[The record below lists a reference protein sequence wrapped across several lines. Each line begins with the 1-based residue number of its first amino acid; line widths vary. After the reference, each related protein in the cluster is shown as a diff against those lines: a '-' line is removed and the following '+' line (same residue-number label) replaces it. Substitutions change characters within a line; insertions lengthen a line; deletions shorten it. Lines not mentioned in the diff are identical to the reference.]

1 MSGGSHEMAR
11 VRPKIVF
18 LTPPGG
24 ETEELRELLADHCEV
39 IYADSLQPQ
48 DSDASYL
55 LIPVDPGNLG
65 LTGLGDHERDIL
77 LNSVGE
83 ALCLVTAG
91 GKLLWGNRMFDII
104 DQNLKAQVIQAAHE
118 AAVSFQDLPFSAH
131 AEPPIIRREIEFG
144 ANKLYELRMTPMIV
158 DGSTSYGDRA
168 VGVLRDISHAGLIRR
183 KLKAVEQAGT
193 RLNRFDRDAV
203 SKMNAAQRLRL
214 LEERVAKA
222 SKEVLEYDHFTIR
235 IIDEHTGRLEPVIN
249 VGFTQEGIDL
259 ELYPAEEGNG
269 TIGYVAATGKPYIC
283 HDTLT
288 DERYLVGASEARS
301 SLTVPLQIDEKII
314 GVLDIESMDV
324 DAFDDQDVQYVL
336 LFSKYVAMALQTLD
350 MLVVGQSS
358 TGATISGRFEG
369 EISAPLEDILR
380 EAEVLG
386 LTVKDPETAA
396 HLARIRDDVE
406 SIRSRMRDVASGPN
420 TLLGVDEVKCDKTD
434 EILNTKR
441 ALVADDNERIGAM
454 IADVLGRRG
463 CEVVLCKSGQDAINE
478 LEASAADGNRPFDFV
493 ISDISMPDRNGY
505 EVFSV
510 ACRIVAEDAIILMTG
525 FGYDPHHSIVR
536 ASQEGM
542 RNVLYKPFQAARL
555 IDEVHKALRPPGSA

>member
-1 MSGGSHEMAR
+1 
-11 VRPKIVF
+11 
-18 LTPPGG
+18 
-24 ETEELRELLADHCEV
+24 
-39 IYADSLQPQ
+39 
-48 DSDASYL
+48 
-55 LIPVDPGNLG
+55 
-65 LTGLGDHERDIL
+65 
-77 LNSVGE
+77 GE
-83 ALCLVTAG
+83 ALCLVTAD
-91 GKLLWGNRMFDII
+91 GKLLWGNRMFDVI
-104 DQNLKAQVIQAAHE
+104 DTELKSQVIKAAQE
-118 AAVSFQDLPFSAH
+118 AAVSFQDLPFAVD
-131 AEPPIIRREIEFG
+131 AESPIIRREIEFG
-144 ANKLYELRMTPMIV
+144 VNKLYELRMTPMIV
-158 DGSTSYGDRA
+158 DGSRNYGDRA
-168 VGVLRDISHAGLIRR
+168 VGVLRDISHAGMIRR
-183 KLKAVEQAGT
+183 KIKAVERAGT

-203 SKMNAAQRLRL
+203 AKLNPAQRLRWI
-214 LEERVAKA
+214 EERITKA

-235 IIDEHTGRLEPVIN
+235 LIDDHTGRLEPVIS

-283 HDTLT
+283 HDTMT

-314 GVLDIESMDV
+314 GVLDIESKEV

-336 LFSKYVAMALQTLD
+336 LFSRYVAMALQTLN
-350 MLVVGQSS
+350 MLVIEQSS
-358 TGATISGRFEG
+358 TGATITGRFEG
-369 EISAPLEDILR
+369 ELRAPLEDILR

-386 LTVKDPETAA
+386 LTAKDPETAS
-396 HLARIRDDVE
+396 HLARIREDVE
-406 SIRSRMRDVASGPN
+406 SIRSRLKNVAAGPN
-420 TLLGVDEVKCDKTD
+420 TLLGVDEVKCDKVD

-510 ACRIVAEDAIILMTG
+510 ACRIVAEEAIILMTG

>member
-1 MSGGSHEMAR
+1 MAR

-24 ETEELRELLADHCEV
+24 ETAELRDLLAEHCEV
-39 IYADSLQPQ
+39 VYADSLQPR
-48 DSDASYL
+48 DADASYL
-55 LIPVDPGNLG
+55 LLPVEPGNLG

-91 GKLLWGNRMFDII
+91 GKLLWGNRMFDVI
-104 DQNLKAQVIQAAHE
+104 DQPLKELVIKAAQE
-118 AAVSFQDLPFSAH
+118 AAVSFQGLPFTPQ
-131 AEPPIIRREIEFG
+131 AEPPIARREIEFG
-144 ANKLYELRMTPMIV
+144 TNKLYELRLTPMIV
-158 DGSTSYGDRA
+158 DGAAGYGDRA
-168 VGVLRDISHAGLIRR
+168 VGVLRDISHAGLVRR
-183 KLKAVEQAGT
+183 KLKAVEQAGA

-214 LEERVAKA
+214 LEERVTKA
-222 SKEVLEYDHFTIR
+222 SLDVLEYDHFTIR
-235 IIDEHTGRLEPVIN
+235 ILDEHSGRLEPVIT
-249 VGFTQEGIDL
+249 VGFTQAAVEL

-288 DERYLVGASEARS
+288 DDRYLVGASEARS

-314 GVLDIESMDV
+314 GVLDIESKEV
-324 DAFDDQDVQYVL
+324 DAFDDQDVQYVTI
-336 LFSKYVAMALQTLD
+336 FGRYVAMALQTLD

-369 EISAPLEDILR
+369 EIRAPLEDILR
-380 EAEVLG
+380 EADVLG
-386 LTVKDPETAA
+386 STVKDPETAA
-396 HLARIRDDVE
+396 HLAKIRADVE
-406 SIRSRMRDVASGPN
+406 AIRARMKSVAAGPN
-420 TLLGVDEVKCDKTD
+420 TLLGVDEVKHDRTD
-434 EILNTKR
+434 EVLSQKR

-463 CEVVLCKSGQDAINE
+463 CEVVLCTSGQDAINE
-478 LEASAADGNRPFDFV
+478 LEASAADGHKPFDVV

-505 EVFSV
+505 EVFRV
-510 ACRIVAEDAIILMTG
+510 ALRVVPERAIILMTG

-542 RNVLYKPFQAARL
+542 RNVLYKPFQATRL
-555 IDEVHKALRPPGSA
+555 VDEVHKALRPPESA

>member
-1 MSGGSHEMAR
+1 MSGGFHEMAR

-24 ETEELRELLADHCEV
+24 EAEELRDILADHCEV
-39 IYADSLQPQ
+39 VYADSLQQQ

-55 LIPVDPGNLG
+55 LIPVDHGNLG

-91 GKLLWGNRMFDII
+91 GKLLWGNRMFDVI
-104 DQNLKAQVIQAAHE
+104 DQELKEQVITAAHE
-118 AAVSFQDLPFSAH
+118 AAVSFQDLHFAPS

-144 ANKLYELRMTPMIV
+144 AHKLYELRMTPMIV
-158 DGSTSYGDRA
+158 DGSTNYGDRA
-168 VGVLRDISHAGLIRR
+168 VGVLRDISHAGLVRR
-183 KLKAVEQAGT
+183 KIKAVEQAGA

-203 SKMNAAQRLRL
+203 AKLNPVQRLRWF
-214 LEERVAKA
+214 EERVTKA

-235 IIDEHTGRLEPVIN
+235 LLDDHTGRLEPVIS
-249 VGFTQEGIDL
+249 VGFTKEGIEL

-269 TIGYVAATGKPYIC
+269 TMGYVAATGKPYVC
-283 HDTLT
+283 HDTMT
-288 DERYLVGASEARS
+288 DDRYLIGASEARS

-314 GVLDIESMDV
+314 GVLDIESKEV

-336 LFSKYVAMALQTLD
+336 LFSRYVAMALQTLN
-350 MLVVGQSS
+350 MLVIEQSS
-358 TGATISGRFEG
+358 TGATITGRFEG
-369 EISAPLEDILR
+369 ELRAPLEHILR
-380 EAEVLG
+380 EAEELG
-386 LTVKDPETAA
+386 LTAKDPQTAA
-396 HLARIRDDVE
+396 HLARIREDVE
-406 SIRSRMRDVASGPN
+406 SIRSRLKNVAAGPN
-420 TLLGVDEVKCDKTD
+420 TLLGVDEVKCDKLD

-441 ALVADDNERIGAM
+441 ALIADDNERIGSM

-463 CEVVLCKSGQDAINE
+463 CEVVLCRSGQDAINE

-510 ACRIVAEDAIILMTG
+510 ACRIVPEEAIILMTG

-542 RNVLYKPFQAARL
+542 RNVLYKPFQASRL
-555 IDEVHKALRPPGSA
+555 IDEVHKALTPPESA

>member
-1 MSGGSHEMAR
+1 MAR

-24 ETEELRELLADHCEV
+24 EAEELRDILADHCEV
-39 IYADSLQPQ
+39 VYADSLQQQ

-55 LIPVDPGNLG
+55 LIPVDHGNLG

-91 GKLLWGNRMFDII
+91 GKLLWGNRMFDVI
-104 DQNLKAQVIQAAHE
+104 DQELKEQVITAAHE
-118 AAVSFQDLPFSAH
+118 AAVSFQDLHFAPS

-144 ANKLYELRMTPMIV
+144 AHKLYELRMTPMIV
-158 DGSTSYGDRA
+158 DGSTNYGDRA
-168 VGVLRDISHAGLIRR
+168 VGVLRDISHAGLVRR
-183 KLKAVEQAGT
+183 KIKAVEQAGA

-203 SKMNAAQRLRL
+203 AKLNPVQRLRWF
-214 LEERVAKA
+214 EERVTKA

-235 IIDEHTGRLEPVIN
+235 LLDDHTGRLEPVIS
-249 VGFTQEGIDL
+249 VGFTKEGIEL

-269 TIGYVAATGKPYIC
+269 TMGYVAATGKPYVC
-283 HDTLT
+283 HDTMT
-288 DERYLVGASEARS
+288 DDRYLIGASEARS

-314 GVLDIESMDV
+314 GVLDIESKEV

-336 LFSKYVAMALQTLD
+336 LFSRYVAMALQTLN
-350 MLVVGQSS
+350 MLVIEQSS
-358 TGATISGRFEG
+358 TGATITGRFEG
-369 EISAPLEDILR
+369 ELRAPLEHILR
-380 EAEVLG
+380 EAEELG
-386 LTVKDPETAA
+386 LTAKDPQTAA
-396 HLARIRDDVE
+396 HLARIREDVE
-406 SIRSRMRDVASGPN
+406 SIRSRLKNVAAGPN
-420 TLLGVDEVKCDKTD
+420 TLLGVDEVKCDKLD

-441 ALVADDNERIGAM
+441 ALIADDNERIGSM

-463 CEVVLCKSGQDAINE
+463 CEVVLCRSGQDAINE

-510 ACRIVAEDAIILMTG
+510 ACRIVPEEAIILMTG

-542 RNVLYKPFQAARL
+542 RNVLYKPFQASRL
-555 IDEVHKALRPPGSA
+555 IDEVHKALTPPESA

>member
-1 MSGGSHEMAR
+1 MAR

-24 ETEELRELLADHCEV
+24 ETEELRDILADHCEV
-39 IYADSLQPQ
+39 VYADSLQQQ

-55 LIPVDPGNLG
+55 LIPV
-65 LTGLGDHERDIL
+65 DHERDIL

-91 GKLLWGNRMFDII
+91 GKLLWGNRMFDVI
-104 DQNLKAQVIQAAHE
+104 DQELKEQVITAAHE
-118 AAVSFQDLPFSAH
+118 AAVSFQDLHFAPS

-144 ANKLYELRMTPMIV
+144 AHKLYELRMTPMIV
-158 DGSTSYGDRA
+158 DGSTNYGDRA
-168 VGVLRDISHAGLIRR
+168 VGVLRDISHAGLVRR
-183 KLKAVEQAGT
+183 KIKAVEQAGA

-203 SKMNAAQRLRL
+203 AKLNPVQRLRWF
-214 LEERVAKA
+214 EERVTKA

-235 IIDEHTGRLEPVIN
+235 LLDDHTGRLEPVIS
-249 VGFTQEGIDL
+249 VGFTKEGIEL

-269 TIGYVAATGKPYIC
+269 TMGYVAATGKPYVC
-283 HDTLT
+283 HDTMT
-288 DERYLVGASEARS
+288 DDRYLIGASEARS

-314 GVLDIESMDV
+314 GVLDIESKEV

-336 LFSKYVAMALQTLD
+336 LFSRYVAMALQTLN
-350 MLVVGQSS
+350 MLVIEQSS
-358 TGATISGRFEG
+358 TGATITGRFEG
-369 EISAPLEDILR
+369 ELRAPLEHILR
-380 EAEVLG
+380 EAEELG
-386 LTVKDPETAA
+386 LTAKDPQTAA
-396 HLARIRDDVE
+396 HLARIREDVE
-406 SIRSRMRDVASGPN
+406 SIRSRLKNVAAGPN
-420 TLLGVDEVKCDKTD
+420 TLLGVDEVKCDKLD

-441 ALVADDNERIGAM
+441 ALIADDNERIGSM

-463 CEVVLCKSGQDAINE
+463 CEVVLCRSGQDAINE

-510 ACRIVAEDAIILMTG
+510 ACRIVPEEAIILMTG

-542 RNVLYKPFQAARL
+542 RNVLYKPFQASRL
-555 IDEVHKALRPPGSA
+555 IDEVHKALTPPESA

>member
-24 ETEELRELLADHCEV
+24 ETEELRDILADHCEV
-39 IYADSLQPQ
+39 VYADSLQQQ

-55 LIPVDPGNLG
+55 LIPVDHGNLG

-91 GKLLWGNRMFDII
+91 GKLLWGNRMFDVI
-104 DQNLKAQVIQAAHE
+104 DQELKEQVITAAHE
-118 AAVSFQDLPFSAH
+118 AAVSFQDLHFAPS

-144 ANKLYELRMTPMIV
+144 AHKLYELRMTPMIV
-158 DGSTSYGDRA
+158 DGSTNYGDRA
-168 VGVLRDISHAGLIRR
+168 VGVLRDISHAGLVRR
-183 KLKAVEQAGT
+183 KIKAVEQAGA

-203 SKMNAAQRLRL
+203 AKLNPVQRLRWF
-214 LEERVAKA
+214 EERVTKA

-235 IIDEHTGRLEPVIN
+235 LLDDHTGRLEPVIS
-249 VGFTQEGIDL
+249 VGFTKEGIEL

-269 TIGYVAATGKPYIC
+269 TMGYVAATGKPYVC
-283 HDTLT
+283 HDTMT
-288 DERYLVGASEARS
+288 DDRYLIGASEARS

-314 GVLDIESMDV
+314 GVLDIESKEV

-336 LFSKYVAMALQTLD
+336 LFSRYVAMALQTLN
-350 MLVVGQSS
+350 MLVIEQSS
-358 TGATISGRFEG
+358 TGATITGRFEG
-369 EISAPLEDILR
+369 ELRAPLEHILR
-380 EAEVLG
+380 EAEELG
-386 LTVKDPETAA
+386 LTAKDPQTAA
-396 HLARIRDDVE
+396 HLARIREDVE
-406 SIRSRMRDVASGPN
+406 SIRSRLKNVAAGPN
-420 TLLGVDEVKCDKTD
+420 TLLGVDEVKCDKLD

-441 ALVADDNERIGAM
+441 ALIADDNERIGSM

-463 CEVVLCKSGQDAINE
+463 CEVVLCRSGQDAINE

-510 ACRIVAEDAIILMTG
+510 ACRIVPEEAIILMTG

-542 RNVLYKPFQAARL
+542 RNVLYKPFQASRL
-555 IDEVHKALRPPGSA
+555 IDEVHKALTPPESA

>member
-1 MSGGSHEMAR
+1 MAR

-24 ETEELRELLADHCEV
+24 ETEELRDILADHCEV
-39 IYADSLQPQ
+39 VYADSLQQQ

-55 LIPVDPGNLG
+55 LIPVDHGNLG

-91 GKLLWGNRMFDII
+91 GKLLWGNRMFDVI
-104 DQNLKAQVIQAAHE
+104 DQELKELVITAAHE
-118 AAVSFQDLPFSAH
+118 AAVSFQDLHFAPS

-144 ANKLYELRMTPMIV
+144 AHKLYELRMTPMIV
-158 DGSTSYGDRA
+158 DGSTNYGDRA
-168 VGVLRDISHAGLIRR
+168 VGVLRDISHAGLVRR
-183 KLKAVEQAGT
+183 KIKAVEQAGA

-203 SKMNAAQRLRL
+203 AKLNPVQRLRWF
-214 LEERVAKA
+214 EERVTKA

-235 IIDEHTGRLEPVIN
+235 LLDDHTGRLEPVIS
-249 VGFTQEGIDL
+249 VGFTKEGIEL

-269 TIGYVAATGKPYIC
+269 TMGYVAATGKPYVC
-283 HDTLT
+283 HDTMT
-288 DERYLVGASEARS
+288 DDRYLIGASEARS

-314 GVLDIESMDV
+314 GVLDIESKEV

-336 LFSKYVAMALQTLD
+336 LFSRYVAMALQTLN
-350 MLVVGQSS
+350 MLVIEQSS
-358 TGATISGRFEG
+358 TGATITGRFEG
-369 EISAPLEDILR
+369 ELRAPLEHILR
-380 EAEVLG
+380 EAEELG
-386 LTVKDPETAA
+386 LTAKDPQTAA
-396 HLARIRDDVE
+396 HLARIREDVE
-406 SIRSRMRDVASGPN
+406 SIRSRLKNVAAGPN
-420 TLLGVDEVKCDKTD
+420 TLLGVDEVKCDKLD

-441 ALVADDNERIGAM
+441 ALIADDNERIGAM

-463 CEVVLCKSGQDAINE
+463 CEVVLCRSGQDAINE

-510 ACRIVAEDAIILMTG
+510 ACRIVPEEAIILMTG

-542 RNVLYKPFQAARL
+542 RNVLYKPFQASRL
-555 IDEVHKALRPPGSA
+555 IDEVHKALTPPESA

>member
-24 ETEELRELLADHCEV
+24 ETEELRDILADHCEV
-39 IYADSLQPQ
+39 VYADSLQQQ

-55 LIPVDPGNLG
+55 LIPVDHGNLG

-91 GKLLWGNRMFDII
+91 GKLLWGNRMFDVI
-104 DQNLKAQVIQAAHE
+104 DPELKAQVIKAAHE
-118 AAVSFQDLPFSAH
+118 AAVSFQDLPFAAS
-131 AEPPIIRREIEFG
+131 AEPPIIRREVEFG
-144 ANKLYELRMTPMIV
+144 AQKLYELRMTPMIV
-158 DGSTSYGDRA
+158 DGSTNYGDRA
-168 VGVLRDISHAGLIRR
+168 VGVLRDITHAGMVRR
-183 KLKAVEQAGT
+183 KIKAVEQAGA

-203 SKMNAAQRLRL
+203 AKLNPVQRLRWF
-214 LEERVAKA
+214 EERVIKA

-235 IIDEHTGRLEPVIN
+235 LLDDHTGRLEPVIS
-249 VGFTQEGIDL
+249 VGFTQEGIEL

-269 TIGYVAATGKPYIC
+269 TMGYVAATGKPYVC
-283 HDTLT
+283 HDTMT
-288 DERYLVGASEARS
+288 DDRYLIGASEARS
-301 SLTVPLQIDEKII
+301 SLTVPLQIEEKII
-314 GVLDIESMDV
+314 GVLDIESKEV
-324 DAFDDQDVQYVL
+324 DAFDDQDVRYVL
-336 LFSKYVAMALQTLD
+336 LFSRYVAMALQTLN
-350 MLVVGQSS
+350 MLVIEQSS
-358 TGATISGRFEG
+358 TGATITGRFEG
-369 EISAPLEDILR
+369 ELRAPLEHILR
-380 EAEVLG
+380 EAEELG
-386 LTVKDPETAA
+386 LTTKDPQTAA
-396 HLARIRDDVE
+396 HLARIREDVE
-406 SIRSRMRDVASGPN
+406 SIRSRLKNVAAGPN
-420 TLLGVDEVKCDKTD
+420 TLLGVDEVKCDKLD
-434 EILNTKR
+434 KILSNKR
-441 ALVADDNERIGAM
+441 ALIADDNERIGSM

-463 CEVVLCKSGQDAINE
+463 CEVVLCRSGQDAINE

-510 ACRIVAEDAIILMTG
+510 ACRIVPEEAIILMTG

-542 RNVLYKPFQAARL
+542 RNVLYKPFQASRL
-555 IDEVHKALRPPGSA
+555 IDEVHKALTPPESA

>member
-11 VRPKIVF
+11 LRPKIVF

-24 ETEELRELLADHCEV
+24 ETEELRDLLADHCEV
-39 IYADSLQPQ
+39 IYADSLQAK

-91 GKLLWGNRMFDII
+91 GKLLWGNRMFDVI
-104 DQNLKAQVIQAAHE
+104 DTELKAQVLKAAHE
-118 AAVSFQDLPFSAH
+118 AAVSFQGLTFSAQ
-131 AEPPIIRREIEFG
+131 AEPPIVRREIEFG
-144 ANKLYELRMTPMIV
+144 TSKLYELRLTPMIV
-158 DGSTSYGDRA
+158 DGSTNYGDRA
-168 VGVLRDISHAGLIRR
+168 VGVLRDISHAGLVRR
-183 KLKAVEQAGT
+183 KIKAVEQAGA

-214 LEERVAKA
+214 LEERVTKA
-222 SKEVLEYDHFTIR
+222 SKEVLDYDHFTIR
-235 IIDEHTGRLEPVIN
+235 IIDEHTGRLEPVIT
-249 VGFTQEGIDL
+249 VGFTQEGLEL

-288 DERYLVGASEARS
+288 DDRYLVGAREARS

-314 GVLDIESMDV
+314 GVLDIESGQV

-336 LFSKYVAMALQTLD
+336 LFSRYVAMALQTLD

-369 EISAPLEDILR
+369 EIRAPLEDILR

-386 LTVKDPETAA
+386 LTAKDPETAA
-396 HLARIRDDVE
+396 HLARIREDVE
-406 SIRSRMRDVASGPN
+406 SIRSRMRNVAEGPN

-434 EILNTKR
+434 EILSTKR

-454 IADVLGRRG
+454 IADVLVRRG
-463 CEVVLCKSGQDAINE
+463 CEVVLCTSGQDAINE
-478 LEASAADGNRPFDFV
+478 LEASAADGNKPFDFV

-510 ACRIVAEDAIILMTG
+510 ACRIVPEEAIILMTG

-555 IDEVHKALRPPGSA
+555 VDEVHKALRPPGSA

>member
-24 ETEELRELLADHCEV
+24 EAEELRDILADHCEV
-39 IYADSLQPQ
+39 VYADSLQQQ

-55 LIPVDPGNLG
+55 LIPVDHGNLG

-91 GKLLWGNRMFDII
+91 GKLLWGNRMFDVI
-104 DQNLKAQVIQAAHE
+104 DQELKEQVITAAHE
-118 AAVSFQDLPFSAH
+118 AAVSFQDLHFAPS

-144 ANKLYELRMTPMIV
+144 AHKLYELRMTPMIV
-158 DGSTSYGDRA
+158 DGSTNYGDRA
-168 VGVLRDISHAGLIRR
+168 VGVLRDISHAGLVRR
-183 KLKAVEQAGT
+183 KIKAVEQAGA

-203 SKMNAAQRLRL
+203 AKLNPVQRLRWF
-214 LEERVAKA
+214 EERVTKA

-235 IIDEHTGRLEPVIN
+235 LLDDHTGRLEPVIS
-249 VGFTQEGIDL
+249 VGFTKEGIEL

-269 TIGYVAATGKPYIC
+269 TMGYVAATGKPYVC
-283 HDTLT
+283 HDTMT
-288 DERYLVGASEARS
+288 DDRYLIGASEARS

-314 GVLDIESMDV
+314 GVLDIESKEV

-336 LFSKYVAMALQTLD
+336 LFSRYVAMALQTLN
-350 MLVVGQSS
+350 MLVIEQSS
-358 TGATISGRFEG
+358 TGATITGRFEG
-369 EISAPLEDILR
+369 ELRAPLEHILR
-380 EAEVLG
+380 EAEELG
-386 LTVKDPETAA
+386 LTAKDPQTAA
-396 HLARIRDDVE
+396 HLARIREDVE
-406 SIRSRMRDVASGPN
+406 SIRSRLKNVAAGPN
-420 TLLGVDEVKCDKTD
+420 TLLGVDEVKCDKLD

-441 ALVADDNERIGAM
+441 ALIADDNERIGSM

-463 CEVVLCKSGQDAINE
+463 CEVVLCRSGQDAINE

-510 ACRIVAEDAIILMTG
+510 ACRIVPEEAIILMTG

-542 RNVLYKPFQAARL
+542 RNVLYKPFQASRL
-555 IDEVHKALRPPGSA
+555 IDEVHKALTPPESA

>member
-1 MSGGSHEMAR
+1 MAR
-11 VRPKIVF
+11 LRPKIVF

-24 ETEELRELLADHCEV
+24 ETEELRDLLADHCEV
-39 IYADSLQPQ
+39 IYADSLQAK

-91 GKLLWGNRMFDII
+91 GKLLWGNRMFDVI
-104 DQNLKAQVIQAAHE
+104 DTELKAQVLKAAHE
-118 AAVSFQDLPFSAH
+118 AAVSFQGLTFSAQ
-131 AEPPIIRREIEFG
+131 AEPPIVRREIEFG
-144 ANKLYELRMTPMIV
+144 TSKLYELRLTPMIV
-158 DGSTSYGDRA
+158 DGSTNYGDRA
-168 VGVLRDISHAGLIRR
+168 VGVLRDISHAGLVRR
-183 KLKAVEQAGT
+183 KIKAVEQAGA

-214 LEERVAKA
+214 LEERVTKA
-222 SKEVLEYDHFTIR
+222 SKEVLDYDHFTIR
-235 IIDEHTGRLEPVIN
+235 IIDEHTGRLEPVIT
-249 VGFTQEGIDL
+249 VGFTQEGLEL

-288 DERYLVGASEARS
+288 DDRYLVGAREARS

-314 GVLDIESMDV
+314 GVLDIESGQV

-336 LFSKYVAMALQTLD
+336 LFSRYVAMALQTLD

-369 EISAPLEDILR
+369 EIRAPLEDILR

-386 LTVKDPETAA
+386 LTAKDPETAA
-396 HLARIRDDVE
+396 HLARIREDVE
-406 SIRSRMRDVASGPN
+406 SIRSRMRNVAEGPN

-434 EILNTKR
+434 EILSTKR

-454 IADVLGRRG
+454 IADVLVRRG
-463 CEVVLCKSGQDAINE
+463 CEVVLCTSGQDAINE
-478 LEASAADGNRPFDFV
+478 LEASAADGNKPFDFV

-510 ACRIVAEDAIILMTG
+510 ACRIVPEEAIILMTG

-555 IDEVHKALRPPGSA
+555 VDEVHKALRPPGSA

>member
-1 MSGGSHEMAR
+1 MAR

-24 ETEELRELLADHCEV
+24 ETEELRDILADHCEV
-39 IYADSLQPQ
+39 VYADSLQQQ

-55 LIPVDPGNLG
+55 LIPVDHGNLG

-91 GKLLWGNRMFDII
+91 GKLLWGNRMFDVI
-104 DQNLKAQVIQAAHE
+104 DQELKEQVITAAHE
-118 AAVSFQDLPFSAH
+118 AAVSFQDLHFAPS

-144 ANKLYELRMTPMIV
+144 AHKLYELRMTPMIV
-158 DGSTSYGDRA
+158 DGSTNYGDRA
-168 VGVLRDISHAGLIRR
+168 VGVLRDISHAGLVRR
-183 KLKAVEQAGT
+183 KIKAVEQAGA

-203 SKMNAAQRLRL
+203 AKLNPVQRLRWF
-214 LEERVAKA
+214 EERVTKA

-235 IIDEHTGRLEPVIN
+235 LLDDHTGRLEPVIS
-249 VGFTQEGIDL
+249 VGFTKEGIEL

-269 TIGYVAATGKPYIC
+269 TMGYVAATGKPYVC
-283 HDTLT
+283 HDTMT
-288 DERYLVGASEARS
+288 DDRYLIGASEARS

-314 GVLDIESMDV
+314 GVLDIESKEV

-336 LFSKYVAMALQTLD
+336 LFSRYVAMALQTLN
-350 MLVVGQSS
+350 MLVIEQSS
-358 TGATISGRFEG
+358 TGATITGRFEG
-369 EISAPLEDILR
+369 ELRAPLEHILR
-380 EAEVLG
+380 EAEELG
-386 LTVKDPETAA
+386 LTAKDPQTAA
-396 HLARIRDDVE
+396 HLARIREDVE
-406 SIRSRMRDVASGPN
+406 SIRSRLKNVAAGPN
-420 TLLGVDEVKCDKTD
+420 TLLGVDEVKCDKLD

-441 ALVADDNERIGAM
+441 ALIADDNERIGSM

-463 CEVVLCKSGQDAINE
+463 CEVVLCRSGQDAINE

-510 ACRIVAEDAIILMTG
+510 ACRIVPEEAIILMTG

-542 RNVLYKPFQAARL
+542 RNVLYKPFQASRL
-555 IDEVHKALRPPGSA
+555 IDEVHKALTPPESA